1 MRLIHFIQLSK
12 LQQIGQKKNVR
23 NISQEL
29 HILLT
34 PDKEHKKVFQD
45 ILVVGFRNR
54 KSLKD
59 HLVRVELPNVEITG
73 RSESCEK
80 GKVRFASFCAIQTLF
95 LPKPVV
101 RHLKFKVGYLT
112 VTLRRSF
119 IS

>member
-45 ILVVGFRNR
+45 IPVVGFRN
-54 KSLKD
+54 
-59 HLVRVELPNVEITG
+59 
-73 RSESCEK
+73 
-80 GKVRFASFCAIQTLF
+80 GKV
-95 LPKPVV
+95 
-101 RHLKFKVGYLT
+101 
-112 VTLRRSF
+112 
-119 IS
+119 